1 MSTVARV
8 TPARG
13 RGGPGPAAV
22 TEVRTLSD
30 EGSVT
35 QDISGSW
42 KKYYG
47 RGAKQL
53 SYNFNYGPFSDAM
66 FGTVTKLLENPDL
79 VASTWLNLASATWF
93 YAYPQPPKPSM
104 LHVIDGTWRPNK
116 GDMRNR
122 LEPGF
127 GATIMIIN
135 GGIECG
141 HGSEKPQ
148 ALHRQAYY
156 RKFAEYFKVTSGMC
170 RV

>member
-1 MSTVARV
+1 MIR
-8 TPARG
+8 
-13 RGGPGPAAV
+13 
-22 TEVRTLSD
+22 
-30 EGSVT
+30 
-35 QDISGSW
+35 
-42 KKYYG
+42 
-47 RGAKQL
+47 
-53 SYNFNYGPFSDAM
+53 
-66 FGTVTKLLENPDL
+66 LLENPDL

-104 LHVIDGTWRPNK
+104 LHVIDGTWKPNK
-116 GDMRNR
+116 GDMKNR

-156 RKFAEYFKVTSGMC
+156 RKFAEYFKVSYLAQNNTTVSFEYWLDKVLSKTNVGKKE
-170 RV
+170 RSF

>member
-1 MSTVARV
+1 
-8 TPARG
+8 
-13 RGGPGPAAV
+13 
-22 TEVRTLSD
+22 
-30 EGSVT
+30 
-35 QDISGSW
+35 
-42 KKYYG
+42 
-47 RGAKQL
+47 
-53 SYNFNYGPFSDAM
+53 M
-66 FGTVTKLLENPDL
+66 FGTVTRLLENPDL

-116 GDMRNR
+116 GDMKNR

-156 RKFAEYFKVTSGMC
+156 RKFAEYFKVNCFTTLKLVVQNGLDVRFMLFAFIKATFL
-170 RV
+170 RI